1 MDLVGPVVRRI
12 QREALDDPD
21 NFWGEAAQRIPWS
34 SQWDRVFE
42 WTPDETP
49 AFRWFRGGETNL
61 AWGCLDTQVE
71 QGNGGRAALI
81 ALDELGGQ
89 RVFTYAQLLRRVERI
104 AASLRAIGVQRG
116 DRVAI
121 YMPTNFEAIALMLAC
136 ARIGAIHLV
145 IFAGFGAG
153 AIADRV
159 KMANARFLFM
169 TDVTYRRGRDAPLD
183 GFVRGALENE
193 GAGEVVEQVIVERRR
208 ADSPAIA
215 PGKEISWE
223 EFLAAG
229 EGGDGSWEPMEA
241 NEPAFILATS
251 GTTARPKLA
260 VHTHGGYGVWIASMA
275 DWMFAL
281 DAEDVWWATSDIGWV
296 VGHSYIV
303 YAPLLMGCTTIS
315 FEGALDHP
323 DVSTFYRIVE
333 DHGVTGMFTS
343 PTAIRLLMRSGA
355 EAAEG
360 IELGSL
366 TRVFSAGEV
375 LNPPAWEWFQREIFE
390 DQIPVLDHM
399 WQTET
404 GGPIVGNPWGIQMLP
419 IKPGSAG
426 VPLPGI
432 EGAVLSPEGEEL
444 AAGEPGIFAIT
455 RPFPGLTAQLWGEP
469 ERYNADYWDKVPGR
483 RVYFTGD
490 ATSVD
495 EDGYVWFSGRADEII
510 KIAAHRIG
518 TIEVESAI
526 LRHSAVA
533 EAGVTGR
540 PDELRGEVIS
550 AFVVLKT
557 GNEPS
562 DALRGEVLQTVR
574 SELGPVAVIGELN
587 FVDALPKTRSGKI
600 MRRVLKAVTLDT
612 DPGDISTIEDEGSV
626 EEARDAW
633 QQMRATL
640 RTE

>member
-12 QREALDDPD
+12 QQQALDDPD
-21 NFWGEAAQRIPWS
+21 SFWGEAAQRIPWA

-71 QGNGGRAALI
+71 QGYGGRAALI

-89 RVFTYAQLLRRVERI
+89 RVFTYAQLLRWVERI
-104 AASLRAIGVQRG
+104 AASLRAIGVRRG

-208 ADSPAIA
+208 ADSLEVA
-215 PGKEISWE
+215 PGKELSWG

-343 PTAIRLLMRSGA
+343 PTAIRLLMRSGP

-404 GGPIVGNPWGIQMLP
+404 GGPIIGNPWGIQMLP

-469 ERYNADYWDKVPGR
+469 ERYNADYWDKVPDR

-562 DALRGEVLQTVR
+562 DDLRGEVLRTVR

-626 EEARDAW
+626 EDARAAW
-633 QQMRATL
+633 EQMRASL
-640 RTE
+640 RE

>member
-12 QREALDDPD
+12 QQQALDDPD
-21 NFWGEAAQRIPWS
+21 GFWGEAAQRIPWA

-104 AASLRAIGVQRG
+104 AASLRAIGVRRG

-208 ADSPAIA
+208 ADSPEVA
-215 PGKEISWE
+215 PGKELSWE

-229 EGGDGSWEPMEA
+229 EGGNGSWEPMEA

-281 DAEDVWWATSDIGWV
+281 ESEDVWWATSDIGWV

-343 PTAIRLLMRSGA
+343 PTAIRLLMRSGP

-404 GGPIVGNPWGIQMLP
+404 GGPIIGNPWGIQMLP

-469 ERYNADYWDKVPGR
+469 ERYNADYWDKVLGR

-562 DALRGEVLQTVR
+562 DDLRGEVLRTVR

-626 EEARDAW
+626 EEARAAW
-633 QQMRATL
+633 EQMRASL
-640 RTE
+640 RE

>member
-21 NFWGEAAQRIPWS
+21 SFWGEAAQRIPWA

-81 ALDELGGQ
+81 ALDELGAQ
-89 RVFTYAQLLRRVERI
+89 RVFTYAQLLQQVKRI

-208 ADSPAIA
+208 ADSPPIA
-215 PGKEISWE
+215 PGKELSWE

-260 VHTHGGYGVWIASMA
+260 VHSHGGYGVWIASMA

-404 GGPIVGNPWGIQMLP
+404 GGPIIGNPWGIQMLP

-469 ERYNADYWDKVPGR
+469 QRYNADYWDKVPGR

-495 EDGYVWFSGRADEII
+495 QDGYVWFSGRADEII

-626 EEARDAW
+626 EEAREAW
-633 QQMRATL
+633 QQMRANL